1 MKQNNLEQVYKR
13 LFEAFGAQNWWP
25 GETQL
30 EVIVGA
36 VLTQNTAWQ
45 NVKRAIVNLKG
56 AGVLSL
62 NGLIDVGSDGLA
74 ELIRPSGYFNVK
86 AKRLKA
92 VVNFL
97 SGSGGIKGLETAP
110 TVELRRMLLDVNG
123 VGEET
128 ADSILLYAFNRPVF
142 VVDAYTK
149 RIFSRLGLLDSGAG
163 YAVVQEFFENSLP
176 SDVNLYNEYHALIV
190 RLGKDFCKKTR
201 PQCLNCPLNDL
212 CEFQNTPEAK

>member
-1 MKQNNLEQVYKR
+1 MTRNNLEQVYKR
-13 LFEAFGAQNWWP
+13 LFEAFGAQRWWP

-45 NVKRAIVNLKG
+45 NVERAIVNLKT
-56 AGVLSL
+56 AGVLTVQAL
-62 NGLIDVGSDGLA
+62 HEIQQGRLA

-92 VVNFL
+92 VVEFL
-97 SGSGGIKGLETAP
+97 SNNGGIEGLETAP

-128 ADSILLYAFNRPVF
+128 ADSILLYAFGRPVF

-149 RIFSRLGLLDSGAG
+149 RVFSRLGLLGENTSYSG
-163 YAVVQEFFENSLP
+163 VQAFFETRLP
-176 SDVNLYNEYHALIV
+176 ANPTLYNEYHALIV

-201 PQCLNCPLNDL
+201 PQCGKCPIKEL
-212 CEFQNTPEAK
+212 CEFQ

>member
-149 RIFSRLGLLDSGAG
+149 RVFSRLGFLDAKKS
-163 YAVVQEFFENSLP
+163 YSLVQSFFETRLP
-176 SDVNLYNEYHALIV
+176 ADVAMFNEFHALIV

-201 PQCLNCPLNDL
+201 PLCGKCPINEM
-212 CEFQNTPEAK
+212 CEFKDKA